1 MMWVHLCF
9 WSLGQ
14 ILSWSSVGLGMLVIA
29 SGGLSFAYWR
39 RPLEALRGVGFATA
53 CWRHTIAL
61 HLMAPSIGQTSVSTW
76 MVTILGVRA

>member
-39 RPLEALRGVGFATA
+39 RPPEALRGVGFAT
-53 CWRHTIAL
+53 
-61 HLMAPSIGQTSVSTW
+61 VFW
-76 MVTILGVRA
+76 MVTISLHVVAPSLGQTPVSAWMVTMLGITA

>member
-9 WSLGQ
+9 WSLGH
-14 ILSWSSVGLGMLVIA
+14 ILSWSSVGLGMLAIA
-29 SGGLSFAYWR
+29 SGGLSFASWR

-61 HLMAPSIGQTSVSTW
+61 HLMAPSLGQTSVSTW
-76 MVTILGVRA
+76 MVTMLGVRV

>member
-1 MMWVHLCF
+1 MMWVHLCC
-9 WSLGQ
+9 WSPGQ
-14 ILSWSSVGLGMLVIA
+14 LLSWSSVGLGMPAIT

-53 CWRHTIAL
+53 CGRHTIAL

-76 MVTILGVRA
+76 MVTMLGIRA